1 MKHKLLKEIRDA
13 WNTKRFGGS
22 FYKTSLHPS
31 DVYSVTEIGFTL
43 AEDALVFR
51 FPGSFFDL
59 IKAEDIVES
68 KYEVGSDL
76 VKHWFI
82 CTHSE
87 NYHIRIL

>member
-13 WNTKRFGGS
+13 WNNKHFGGS
-22 FYKTSLHPS
+22 FCKTSLHPN

-51 FPGSFFDL
+51 FPGSLFDI

-68 KYEVGSDL
+68 KYEVGSDQ

-82 CTHSE
+82 RAYSE

>member
-22 FYKTSLHPS
+22 FYKSSLHPG
-31 DVYSVTEIGFTL
+31 DVYPVTEIGFTL

-51 FPGSFFDL
+51 FPGSFFDI
-59 IKAEDIVES
+59 IKAEDIEES
-68 KYEVGSDL
+68 KYEVGSDH
-76 VKHWFI
+76 VKHWYVRAY
-82 CTHSE
+82 SE